1 MTVFKALSGA
11 PAADKYPNAA
21 RWYKNIASY
30 EAEFSTLP
38 GTASTDASQYG
49 PEVAAVPAAAPA
61 EEEDE
66 DDVDLFGSDDE
77 EEDAEK
83 EALAAKR
90 LEEYRAKKALKP
102 KTSMSS
108 IRWSRECLLTRR

>member
-11 PAADKYPNAA
+11 PAASKFPNAA
-21 RWYKNIASY
+21 RWYKNVASY
-30 EAEFSTLP
+30 EAEFATLV
-38 GTASTDASQYG
+38 GTASTDAAQYG
-49 PEVAAVPAAAPA
+49 PEAGAAPA
-61 EEEDE
+61 AVAAPTEEEED
-66 DDVDLFGSDDE
+66 DDVDLFGSSDE

-102 KTSMSS
+102 KTSMFV
-108 IRWSRECLLTRR
+108 CKATV